1 MGDGIVE
8 RMAELEAAVRRAVDA
23 LSRLAE
29 ENGALRREIRRLT
42 DERRQVLSQVDA
54 ILKDIGKLELER
66 GSE

>member
-29 ENGALRREIRRLT
+29 EKGALRREIRRLT

-54 ILKDIGKLELER
+54 ILKDIGKLELPR
-66 GSE
+66 GPE